1 MSENEDESGSESDR
15 DSSTEPDNISLSFL
29 MTILACVVLI
39 REI

>member
-1 MSENEDESGSESDR
+1 MSENEYESGSESDR
-15 DSSTEPDNISLSFL
+15 ESSTALDNICLSFL